1 MTTFV
6 ARISDFG
13 LAKLLKTDQTRT
25 STGIR
30 GTHGYLAPKWFKKL
44 SITVEVDVYSFGT
57 ELLEIICCRKHIEI
71 KTGHEEEVILKDW
84 AYKCFREGRLD
95 LLWETT
101 KRHCEIE
108 RCSRGW

>member
-57 ELLEIICCRKHIEI
+57 ELLEIICCRKHIEMMME
-71 KTGHEEEVILKDW
+71 HEEEVILKEW
-84 AYKCFREGRLD
+84 A
-95 LLWETT
+95 
-101 KRHCEIE
+101 
-108 RCSRGW
+108 